1 MIKHAMNRHAMIKHD
16 FGYGQGEGAGEGY
29 DARAT
34 LNAHGCV
41 YFDEDGVFYAVGE
54 AHGQGSENQ
63 TMEDCSGDAHGAG
76 IGDGTEEQDQLYA
89 KSLNLF
95 GID

>member
-1 MIKHAMNRHAMIKHD
+1 
-16 FGYGQGEGAGEGY
+16 
-29 DARAT
+29 
-34 LNAHGCV
+34 
-41 YFDEDGVFYAVGE
+41 
-54 AHGQGSENQ
+54 
-63 TMEDCSGDAHGAG
+63 MEDCSGDAHGAG